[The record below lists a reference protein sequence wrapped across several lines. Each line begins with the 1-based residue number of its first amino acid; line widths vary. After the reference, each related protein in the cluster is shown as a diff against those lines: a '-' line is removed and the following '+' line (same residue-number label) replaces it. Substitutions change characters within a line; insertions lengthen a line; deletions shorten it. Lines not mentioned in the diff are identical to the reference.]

1 MGIKVSAGLSSHL
14 NALRKNPRPGLRLL
28 AASTQFLAAVG
39 LRRSV
44 PVGCQQ
50 GALSERIQAP
60 PPFRLTVL
68 PTFKRPRC
76 VSRPP
81 GASGSPRRG
90 PCAAVLPGPLSSPR
104 PLSCVRGRD
113 SVSLSTPGTS
123 RLSLPPLR
131 GLWGGALSELVPGPE
146 APGHCLICVARGPS
160 GRGPGPSSHAL
171 SSRDPP
177 SC

>member
-44 PVGCQQ
+44 PVGSQQ

-60 PPFRLTVL
+60 LSRLTVP
-68 PTFKRPRC
+68 PTVKRPRH
-76 VSRPP
+76 VSSPP
-81 GASGSPRRG
+81 GASGSPRQG
-90 PCAAVLPGPLSSPR
+90 PRAAVLPGPLSPPR
-104 PLSCVRGRD
+104 PLPCVRGGD
-113 SVSLSTPGTS
+113 SVSLSTPGTC

-131 GLWGGALSELVPGPE
+131 GLWGGALSGLVPGPG
-146 APGHCLICVARGPS
+146 APGSLPDLCGQGPEWTE
-160 GRGPGPSSHAL
+160 PGPFL
-171 SSRDPP
+171 T
-177 SC
+177 CTVLT